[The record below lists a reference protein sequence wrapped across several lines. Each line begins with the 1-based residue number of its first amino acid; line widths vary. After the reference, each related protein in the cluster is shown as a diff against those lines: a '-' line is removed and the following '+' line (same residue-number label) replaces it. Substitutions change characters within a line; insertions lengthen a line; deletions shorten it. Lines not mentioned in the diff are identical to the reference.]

1 MELLY
6 VIGFF
11 VLLWFIVWA
20 VKKLCEFV
28 ETAKYKKK
36 LRRLAPQ
43 LGSIDVNQLFSKLS
57 EVKEA
62 YHQMS
67 EILYRRYRISCD
79 EEHVKTIEEYV
90 KEEVNYRRSKRRPAR
105 RKSRV
110 RYYRYGRHY

>member
-11 VLLWFIVWA
+11 VLLWFIVWVA
-20 VKKLCEFV
+20 KKLYEFV
-28 ETAKYKKK
+28 QTAKYKKK

-43 LGSIDVNQLFSKLS
+43 LESIKVNQLFSKLS

-62 YHQMS
+62 HQQLS
-67 EILYRRYRISCD
+67 EILYCRYRISCD
-79 EEHVKTIEEYV
+79 EEHVKVIEEYV
-90 KEEVNYRRSKRRPAR
+90 KEEANYRRSKRKPAR

-110 RYYRYGRHY
+110 RYYRYGRY

>member
-1 MELLY
+1 MLY

-20 VKKLCEFV
+20 VKKLCEFI
-28 ETAKYKKK
+28 ETAKYKEK

-43 LGSIDVNQLFSKLS
+43 LGSTELNRLSSNLS
-57 EVKEA
+57 EVKEV
-62 YHQMS
+62 YYQTS
-67 EILYRRYRISCD
+67 EILYRRYKISGE

-90 KEEVNYRRSKRRPAR
+90 KGEANYRRSKRRPAR

-110 RYYRYGRHY
+110 RHYKYGRYY